1 MMTVFSGEF
10 LVIEHFPMRMSALC
24 KLYPE
29 QLSEKIHT
37 EECVALKND
46 DIGAQDDFQLITE
59 YAKSYLE

>member
-1 MMTVFSGEF
+1 M
-10 LVIEHFPMRMSALC
+10 EHFSMRMSALC

-46 DIGAQDDFQLITE
+46 DICAQDDFNL
-59 YAKSYLE
+59 